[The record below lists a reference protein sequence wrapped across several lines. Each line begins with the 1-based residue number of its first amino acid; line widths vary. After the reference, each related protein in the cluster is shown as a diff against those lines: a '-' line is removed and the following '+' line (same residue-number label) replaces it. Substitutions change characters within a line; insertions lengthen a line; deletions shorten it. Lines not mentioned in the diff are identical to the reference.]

1 MQEISL
7 AKQLETFVNEVID
20 KRVWVS
26 IGFAIVSI
34 TILVIG
40 VYWPKVYESK
50 ATILWSN
57 TSSLSP
63 LLEQNVA
70 RSTTINDQAD
80 IAREIILSN
89 KILDQ
94 LIEKAGLDKDA
105 DGKPLTERQREL
117 LKGGLRR
124 TLKISNLGKRLIV
137 ISYRSKDPEK
147 AYLITSIVSEL
158 FIQETRSVK
167 NQSSQAAYDFIN
179 RQVQDYKNKL
189 DKINRQIIDFRKQNV
204 DLDSDT
210 RTGVNNR
217 VNTLKNLIRE
227 TRLQL
232 TEAQVQKKSLQEQL
246 DRERRRIEQQ
256 LAASRAQASNR
267 VIQSNYEERLKT
279 LQTRLDTLRLS
290 YTDDYPDIVQL
301 KEQIRNL
308 KLQIEQ
314 EKKERKNAPE
324 PTASGSAPVEF
335 EPSPLYEN
343 LSNEIAGIET
353 NIKTLEARIEDASTR
368 LEKEL
373 QRASQVNALESQ
385 LEEMTR
391 DLDVTQAIYDDL
403 LTRRENARV
412 SLNLQLENQ
421 GSTFKIQE
429 PAVVPLVPVGLRFL
443 HFALASLVLGI
454 AVPLGLIFALVILDP
469 RIRNEE
475 AIDPEVLDIPI
486 IGVVG
491 HYANDRDKQ
500 LERRKTRLSI
510 AIVGL
515 TLLVLAA
522 IVLLKINQYIGA

>member
-217 VNTLKNLIRE
+217 VNSLKNLIRE

-267 VIQSNYEERLKT
+267 VIQSNYEERLKS

-314 EKKERKNAPE
+314 EKEERKNAPE
-324 PTASGSAPVEF
+324 PSSGSAPVEF

-343 LSNEIAGIET
+343 LSNEIASIET
-353 NIKTLEARIEDASTR
+353 NIKTLEARIEDASAR

-510 AIVGL
+510 AIAGL

>member
-7 AKQLETFVNEVID
+7 AKQLETFANEVID
-20 KRVWVS
+20 KRVLVSIVFAVVS
-26 IGFAIVSI
+26 IG
-34 TILVIG
+34 ILVTG
-40 VYWPKVYESK
+40 VFWPKVYESK
-50 ATILWSN
+50 ASILWSN

-63 LLEQNVA
+63 LLEKDVA
-70 RSTTINDQAD
+70 RATTINDQAD

-94 LIEKAGLDKDA
+94 LIDKAGLGVDA
-105 DGKPLTERQREL
+105 NGQPLDGRQREL
-117 LKGGLRR
+117 IKGALRR
-124 TLKISNLGKRLIV
+124 SIKVSDLGKRLIV

-147 AYLITSIVSEL
+147 AYLVASIVSEL
-158 FIQETRSVK
+158 FIQETRAVK

-189 DKINRQIIDFRKQNV
+189 DKINREIIEFRKQNV

-217 VNTLKNLIRE
+217 VNSLKNLIRE

-246 DRERRRIEQQ
+246 QRERRNIEQQ

-267 VIQSNYEERLKT
+267 VIQSNYEERLQT
-279 LQTRLDTLRLS
+279 LQSKLDTLRLS
-290 YTDDYPDIVQL
+290 YTDDYPDIIQL

-314 EKKERKNAPE
+314 EKQAGGKAPGDA
-324 PTASGSAPVEF
+324 PAPPPATAF

-343 LSNEIAGIET
+343 LSNEIANIET
-353 NIKTLEARIEDASTR
+353 TIKTLEARIEDASVR
-368 LEKEL
+368 LDKEL
-373 QRASQVNALESQ
+373 ERASLVNALESQ

-443 HFALASLVLGI
+443 HFALASLVLGLLI
-454 AVPLGLIFALVILDP
+454 PLGLIFAMVVLDP

-475 AIDPEVLDIPI
+475 AIDPEILDIPI

-500 LERRKTRLSI
+500 LERRKTRLSVI
-510 AIVGL
+510 IVSS
-515 TLLVLAA
+515 TLVVLAI
-522 IVLLKINQYIGA
+522 IVLLKTNQYIGV

>member
-1 MQEISL
+1 M
-7 AKQLETFVNEVID
+7 
-20 KRVWVS
+20 
-26 IGFAIVSI
+26 
-34 TILVIG
+34 
-40 VYWPKVYESK
+40 
-50 ATILWSN
+50 
-57 TSSLSP
+57 
-63 LLEQNVA
+63 
-70 RSTTINDQAD
+70 
-80 IAREIILSN
+80 
-89 KILDQ
+89 
-94 LIEKAGLDKDA
+94 
-105 DGKPLTERQREL
+105 
-117 LKGGLRR
+117 
-124 TLKISNLGKRLIV
+124 
-137 ISYRSKDPEK
+137 
-147 AYLITSIVSEL
+147 
-158 FIQETRSVK
+158 
-167 NQSSQAAYDFIN
+167 
-179 RQVQDYKNKL
+179 
-189 DKINRQIIDFRKQNV
+189 
-204 DLDSDT
+204 
-210 RTGVNNR
+210 
-217 VNTLKNLIRE
+217 
-227 TRLQL
+227 
-232 TEAQVQKKSLQEQL
+232 
-246 DRERRRIEQQ
+246 
-256 LAASRAQASNR
+256 
-267 VIQSNYEERLKT
+267 
-279 LQTRLDTLRLS
+279 
-290 YTDDYPDIVQL
+290 
-301 KEQIRNL
+301 
-308 KLQIEQ
+308 
-314 EKKERKNAPE
+314 
-324 PTASGSAPVEF
+324 EF

-343 LSNEIAGIET
+343 LSNEIASIET

>member
-20 KRVWVS
+20 KRVLVS
-26 IGFAIVSI
+26 IAFAIVSI
-34 TILVIG
+34 TILVTG
-40 VYWPKVYESK
+40 VFWPKVYESK
-50 ATILWSN
+50 ASILWSN

-63 LLEQNVA
+63 LLEQDVA
-70 RSTTINDQAD
+70 RATTINDQAE

-94 LIEKAGLDKDA
+94 LIDKAGLGVDA
-105 DGKPLTERQREL
+105 NGRPLGERQREL
-117 LKGGLRR
+117 IKGGLRR
-124 TLKISNLGKRLIV
+124 SIKVSNLGKRLIV

-147 AYLITSIVSEL
+147 AYLIASIVSEL
-158 FIQETRSVK
+158 FIQETRAVK

-189 DKINRQIIDFRKQNV
+189 DKINREIIEFRKQNV

-246 DRERRRIEQQ
+246 SRERRRIEQQ

-267 VIQSNYEERLKT
+267 VIQSNYEERLKS
-279 LQTRLDTLRLS
+279 LQSRLDTLRLS
-290 YTDDYPDIVQL
+290 YTDDYPDIIQL

-314 EKKERKNAPE
+314 EKQDRANAP
-324 PTASGSAPVEF
+324 ADAPAPPAVAF

-343 LSNEIAGIET
+343 LSNEIANIET
-353 NIKTLEARIEDASTR
+353 TIKTLEARIEDASVR
-368 LEKEL
+368 LDKEL
-373 QRASQVNALESQ
+373 ERANLVNALESQ

-443 HFALASLVLGI
+443 HFALASLALGVL
-454 AVPLGLIFALVILDP
+454 VPLGLIFALVVLDP

-500 LERRKTRLSI
+500 RERRKTRLSI
-510 AIVGL
+510 AIVSL
-515 TLLVLAA
+515 TLAALAT

>member
-7 AKQLETFVNEVID
+7 AKQLETFVNEAID
-20 KRVWVS
+20 KRVLIS
-26 IGFAIVSI
+26 IAFALISIVV
-34 TILVIG
+34 LVVG

-70 RSTTINDQAD
+70 RSTTIDDQAD

-94 LIEKAGLDKDA
+94 LIDKARLGVDDN
-105 DGKPLTERQREL
+105 GRPLNDREREL
-117 LKGGLRR
+117 VKGELRR
-124 TLKISNLGKRLIV
+124 SIKVGNLGKRLIV

-147 AYLITSIVSEL
+147 AYLIASIVSEL
-158 FIQETRSVK
+158 FIQETRAVK
-167 NQSSQAAYDFIN
+167 NQSSQAAYDFID

-189 DKINRQIIDFRKQNV
+189 DKINREIIEFRKQNV

-210 RTGVNNR
+210 RSGVNNR
-217 VNTLKNLIRE
+217 VNKLKNLIRE

-246 DRERRRIEQQ
+246 LRERRRIEQQ
-256 LAASRAQASNR
+256 LAASRAQANNR
-267 VIQSNYEERLKT
+267 IIQSNYEQRLQT
-279 LQTRLDTLRLS
+279 LQSRLDTLRLS
-290 YTDDYPDIVQL
+290 YTDDYPDIIQL

-314 EKKERKNAPE
+314 EKQDRSSAPAAA
-324 PTASGSAPVEF
+324 TGSASLEF
-335 EPSPLYEN
+335 TPTPLYEN
-343 LSNEIAGIET
+343 LSGEIANIET
-353 NIKTLEARIEDASTR
+353 TIKTLEARIEDASVR

-373 QRASQVNALESQ
+373 ERANLVNALESQ

-443 HFALASLVLGI
+443 HFALASVVLGI
-454 AVPLGLIFALVILDP
+454 LVPLGLIFALVVLDP

-491 HYANDRDKQ
+491 HYANDADKLRERD
-500 LERRKTRLSI
+500 KTRLSI
-510 AIVGL
+510 VIVSL
-515 TLLVLAA
+515 TLVVLAT
-522 IVLLKINQYIGA
+522 IVVLKINQYIGA

>member
-7 AKQLETFVNEVID
+7 AKQLETFANEVID

-34 TILVIG
+34 AILFVG

-89 KILDQ
+89 KILDR
-94 LIEKAGLDKDA
+94 LIEKAGLDKGA

-117 LKGGLRR
+117 LKGSLRR

-217 VNTLKNLIRE
+217 VNSLKNLIRE

-246 DRERRRIEQQ
+246 DRERRRIQQQ
-256 LAASRAQASNR
+256 LAANRAQASTR
-267 VIQSNYEERLKT
+267 VIQSNYEERLKA

-314 EKKERKNAPE
+314 EKKERKDAPQ
-324 PTASGSAPVEF
+324 PAAGSAPVEF

-491 HYANDRDKQ
+491 HYANDRDKEV
-500 LERRKTRLSI
+500 ERRKTRLSI
-510 AIVGL
+510 AITGL
-515 TLLVLAA
+515 TLLVLAT

>member
-20 KRVWVS
+20 KRVLVS
-26 IGFAIVSI
+26 VVFAVVSI
-34 TILVIG
+34 TILTVG
-40 VYWPKVYESK
+40 VFWPKVYESK

-89 KILDQ
+89 KLLDQ
-94 LIEKAGLDKDA
+94 LIDKAGLGVDDN
-105 DGKPLTERQREL
+105 GNPISERQREL
-117 LKGGLRR
+117 LKGDLRR
-124 TLKISNLGKRLIV
+124 SIKVDKLGKRLIV
-137 ISYRSKDPEK
+137 ISYRSKNPEK
-147 AYLITSIVSEL
+147 AYLIASMASEL
-158 FIQETRSVK
+158 FIQETRQVK

-189 DKINRQIIDFRKQNV
+189 DKINSEIIAFRKQNV

-210 RTGVNNR
+210 RSGVNTR
-217 VNTLKNLIRE
+217 VNNLKNLIRE

-232 TEAQVQKKSLQEQL
+232 TEAQVQKKSLKEQL
-246 DRERRRIEQQ
+246 AQERRRIEQQ

-314 EKKERKNAPE
+314 EKKER
-324 PTASGSAPVEF
+324 ASGADSAPAPTTSGF
-335 EPSPLYEN
+335 EPSPLYES
-343 LSNEIAGIET
+343 LSSEIANIET
-353 NIKTLEARIEDASTR
+353 TIKTLEARITDASAR
-368 LEKEL
+368 LDKEL
-373 QRASQVNALESQ
+373 ERANLVNALESQ

-443 HFALASLVLGI
+443 HFALASLVLGL
-454 AVPLGLIFALVILDP
+454 AVPLGLIFAMVVLDP

-475 AIDPEVLDIPI
+475 AIDPEILDIPI

-491 HYANDRDKQ
+491 HYANDRDMQ
-500 LERRKTRLSI
+500 TERRKTRVAI
-510 AIVGL
+510 AIVAL

>member
-20 KRVWVS
+20 KRVLVS
-26 IGFAIVSI
+26 IVFAVVSI
-34 TILVIG
+34 AVLVVG
-40 VYWPKVYESK
+40 VFWPKVYESK

-94 LIEKAGLDKDA
+94 LIDKAGLGVD
-105 DGKPLTERQREL
+105 DGGRSFNEREREL
-117 LKGGLRR
+117 IKAGLRR
-124 TLKISNLGKRLIV
+124 GIKVSNLGKRLIV

-147 AYLITSIVSEL
+147 AYLIASIVSEL

-167 NQSSQAAYDFIN
+167 NQSSQAAYDFID

-189 DKINRQIIDFRKQNV
+189 DKINREIIEFRKQNV

-217 VNTLKNLIRE
+217 VNSLKNLIRE

-246 DRERRRIEQQ
+246 LRERSRIEQQ
-256 LAASRAQASNR
+256 LAETRAQASNQ
-267 VIQSNYEERLKT
+267 VIQSNYEQRLQT

-290 YTDDYPDIVQL
+290 YTDDYPDIIQL

-314 EKKERKNAPE
+314 EKRDRTNAP
-324 PTASGSAPVEF
+324 PAPIGSAPLAF
-335 EPSPLYEN
+335 TPSPLYES
-343 LSNEIAGIET
+343 LSSEIANIET
-353 NIKTLEARIEDASTR
+353 TIKTLEARIDDASVR
-368 LEKEL
+368 LDKEL
-373 QRASQVNALESQ
+373 ERASLVNALESQ

-443 HFALASLVLGI
+443 HFALASLVLGVL
-454 AVPLGLIFALVILDP
+454 VPLGLVFALVVLDP

-491 HYANDRDKQ
+491 HYADDADKQ
-500 LERRKTRLSI
+500 RERRKTWISI
-510 AIVGL
+510 AIVSL
-515 TLLVLAA
+515 TLVFLAA
-522 IVLLKINQYIGA
+522 ITLLKINQYIGA